1 MVELSLRPAYGTP
14 QGARASDRTVA
25 VVRNH
30 QSMYPGDAL
39 LMEVGRVA
47 IAGARLEIWMGFLWW
62 QLNPAIDELKARRS
76 SFGAQRRAV
85 LALVDERL
93 DGSLRTLVL
102 DAVATAQTVLD
113 KRHEVIHQDWLI
125 NSQEHIRA
133 AGNLV
138 RRFGADQGDHLDEV
152 ERYAHDSD
160 NWSRLPA
167 RGLQID
173 EALTQAELVEIE
185 RQLSEV
191 LWHLAAVVRQV
202 ASARVVGLPVGYLRG
217 PLVVSRKEPKA
228 PRCATTLPT

>member
-1 MVELSLRPAYGTP
+1 
-14 QGARASDRTVA
+14 
-25 VVRNH
+25 
-30 QSMYPGDAL
+30 MYPGDAL

-47 IAGARLEIWMGFLWW
+47 IAGARLDTWMGFLWRH
-62 QLNPAIDELKARRS
+62 LNPAIDELKARRS

-85 LALVDERL
+85 L
-93 DGSLRTLVL
+93 
-102 DAVATAQTVLD
+102 DAVATAHMVLD

-173 EALTQAELVEIE
+173 EAPTRAELVEIE

-191 LWHLAAVVRQV
+191 IWPLARTWDVWRVR
-202 ASARVVGLPVGYLRG
+202 GW
-217 PLVVSRKEPKA
+217 
-228 PRCATTLPT
+228 CDH